1 MLREIRDDLELRI
14 SRWLDSMPAEDAAP
28 GHRLARR
35 IA

>member
-14 SRWLDSMPAEDAAP
+14 RRWLDSMPAEGAAP
-28 GHRLARR
+28 GHRFARR